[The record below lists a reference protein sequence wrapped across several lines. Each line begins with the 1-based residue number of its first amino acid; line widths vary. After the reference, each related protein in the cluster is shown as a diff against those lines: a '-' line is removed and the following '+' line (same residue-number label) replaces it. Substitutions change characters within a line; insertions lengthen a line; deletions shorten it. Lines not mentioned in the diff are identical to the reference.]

1 MHAQI
6 LKKSSIT
13 GCMFSRLVLKSI
25 HTLVSLLVSW
35 LVVQK
40 GRLARFGR
48 FADWLLGMLLGWLV
62 ICLIRLLAS

>member
-1 MHAQI
+1 
-6 LKKSSIT
+6 
-13 GCMFSRLVLKSI
+13 MFSRLVLKSI